1 MERVEHVDLLYGKGT
16 YRLPLDPSWDV
27 TVIRKPPMPVL
38 PDPVA
43 AIREALA
50 RPVDAKPLAEEA
62 RGARTACIL
71 VCDITRPVP
80 NGLFLPLM
88 VRTLLDAG
96 VPSEGITI
104 LVATGLHRPNE
115 GDELAELV
123 GDPWVMES
131 ARVENHFA
139 RNDADHV
146 DLGFTKRGTPVK
158 LDRRFVEADVRI
170 ATGLV
175 EPHFMAGYS
184 GGRKVIAPGVA
195 HKDTITT
202 FHSARFMAHPR
213 AANCVLDGNPL
224 HEEQLE
230 IMGMLGRSLA
240 LNTVIDD
247 HRRLS
252 FVNFG
257 EVVRSHLQAV
267 DYIRRYAVV
276 PVERK
281 YHTVVASAAG
291 YPLDKTYYQ
300 TVKGMVAPMDI
311 LESGGDLLIVSECAE
326 GMGSKEYV
334 EAQRRLLGLGP
345 DGFMAD
351 INAKRFADI
360 DEWQTQMQ
368 LKPMRVGSVRLYSGK
383 LGAEAVA
390 PTGVHRM
397 DSVPEAIRDSVRRS
411 GDDRIAVIPE
421 GPYVVP
427 TYAPSGA

>member
-1 MERVEHVDLLYGKGT
+1 
-16 YRLPLDPSWDV
+16 
-27 TVIRKPPMPVL
+27 
-38 PDPVA
+38 
-43 AIREALA
+43 
-50 RPVDAKPLAEEA
+50 
-62 RGARTACIL
+62 
-71 VCDITRPVP
+71 
-80 NGLFLPLM
+80 M
-88 VRTLLDAG
+88 VRALLDAG
-96 VPSEGITI
+96 MPASAITI

-115 GDELAELV
+115 GAELAELI
-123 GDPWVMES
+123 GDPWVMQTV
-131 ARVENHFA
+131 RVANHYA

-146 DLGFTKRGTPVK
+146 DLGTTASGTRVR

-195 HKDTITT
+195 HKETITT
-202 FHSARFMAHPR
+202 FHSARFMSHPR
-213 AANCVLDGNPL
+213 AANCVLEGNPL

-230 IMGMLGRSLA
+230 IMRMLGGALA
-240 LNTVIDD
+240 LNTVIDE

-257 EVVRSHLQAV
+257 EVVQSHLLAV
-267 DYIRRYAVV
+267 EFIRRYAVV
-276 PVERK
+276 PIERRFG
-281 YHTVVASAAG
+281 TVVTSAAG

-300 TVKGMVAPMDI
+300 TVKGMVAPIDI
-311 LESGGDLLIVSECAE
+311 LAPGGDLLIVSECAE

-351 INAKRFADI
+351 ISAKRYADI

-368 LKPMRVGSVRLYSGK
+368 LKPMRAGTVHLYSEK
-383 LGAEAVA
+383 LAAEAWGL
-390 PTGVHRM
+390 TGVHKM
-397 DSVPEAIRDSVRRS
+397 TSVPEAIRASVRRS
-411 GDDRIAVIPE
+411 GDAHVAVIPE

-427 TYAPSGA
+427 EYRPSS

>member
-1 MERVEHVDLLYGKGT
+1 MHVDLRYGKGGF
-16 YRLPLDPSWDV
+16 RLELDPAWDV
-27 TVIRKPPMPVL
+27 TVIRKPEMPL
-38 PDPVA
+38 LADA
-43 AIREALA
+43 AGAVRAALA
-50 RPVDAKPLAEEA
+50 APVGAKPLAELA
-62 RGARTACIL
+62 RGANSACIL

-80 NGLFLPLM
+80 NGLFLPIML
-88 VRTLLDAG
+88 RQLLDAG
-96 VPSEGITI
+96 VPAAGITI

-115 GDELAELV
+115 GEELAELV
-123 GDPWVMES
+123 GDPWVMQT
-131 ARVENHFA
+131 VQVVNHFA

-146 DLGFTKRGTPVK
+146 DFGTTARGTPVR
-158 LDRRFVEADVRI
+158 LDRRFVEADLRI

-213 AANCVLDGNPL
+213 AANCVLEGNPL

-230 IMGMLGRSLA
+230 IMRMLGGALA
-240 LNTVIDD
+240 LNTVIDE

-257 EVVRSHLQAV
+257 EVVQSHLLAV
-267 DYIRRYAVV
+267 DFIRRYAVV
-276 PVERK
+276 PIGRK
-281 YHTVVASAAG
+281 FSTVVTSAAG

-300 TVKGMVAPMDI
+300 TVKGMVAPIDI
-311 LESGGDLLIVSECAE
+311 LAPGGDLLIVSECAE
-326 GMGSKEYV
+326 GMGSPEYV

-345 DGFMAD
+345 DGFIAD
-351 INAKRFADI
+351 ISAKRYADI

-368 LKPMRVGSVRLYSGK
+368 LKPMRGGTVHLYSEK
-383 LGAEAVA
+383 LAAEAWSL
-390 PTGVHRM
+390 TGVHRM
-397 DSVPEAIRDSVRRS
+397 DSVPEAIRASVQRS
-411 GDDRIAVIPE
+411 GDRHIAVIPE

-427 TYAPSGA
+427 EYRP